1 MPREKIEVG
10 DVGPDDGLVAPPSK
24 PIRVGRQKR
33 VDIEKPDSLSARH
46 MVKAQML
53 ADSLMERREALRKQL
68 GPPIKGEKLAKK
80 EQKQQ
85 YKELISSKE
94 MLFNSIAG
102 AAIVGR
108 DGKLRISTKMVDAFV
123 ELSDAS

>member
-1 MPREKIEVG
+1 MAELPANTLPERIMTK
-10 DVGPDDGLVAPPSK
+10 A
-24 PIRVGRQKR
+24 RM
-33 VDIEKPDSLSARH
+33 LSDQL
-46 MVKAQML
+46 MV
-53 ADSLMERREALRKQL
+53 RRKE
-68 GPPIKGEKLAKK
+68 LAKATGDPVRSEEINRK
-80 EQKQQ
+80 TQ
-85 YKELISSKE
+85 YKELIASRE